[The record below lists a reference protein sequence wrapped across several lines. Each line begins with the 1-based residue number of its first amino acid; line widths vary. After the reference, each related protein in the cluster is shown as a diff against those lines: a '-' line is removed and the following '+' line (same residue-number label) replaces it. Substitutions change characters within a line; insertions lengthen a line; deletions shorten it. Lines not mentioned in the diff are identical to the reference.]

1 MNKMTAVA
9 TAGLAAVSLSFALV
23 GCGSD
28 SKDDSKTSTSTST
41 STSTETSTSKSTET
55 SASPTPAAGKNKTI
69 QDYLKENQIT
79 EAPVKRGDPGS
90 PNIDLAMPPGW
101 SDAGQQTPDWAYGA
115 IVFDTPEDKND
126 PPSIIAI
133 VSKLTGNVDP
143 KKVLEFAPGELQ
155 NLPGWTPLGD
165 GANKSTLSGFD
176 AVQLGGNYTKDGKKR
191 IIAQKTVV
199 IPGQDG
205 LYVLQMNA
213 DALDGQEGPLM
224 DATNIIDEKTT
235 ITP

>member
-9 TAGLAAVSLSFALV
+9 TAGLTAVSLSFALV

-28 SKDDSKTSTSTST
+28 TKTESKSSTSTSTSAATSTSTST
-41 STSTETSTSKSTET
+41 STS
-55 SASPTPAAGKNKTI
+55 ASPTPSSGKKQTI
-69 QDYLKENQIT
+69 QDYLKENGIK
-79 EAPVKRGDPGS
+79 EAPVKPGDPGS
-90 PNIDLAMPPGW
+90 PTIDLAKPEGW
-101 SDAGQQTPDWAYGA
+101 SPAGAQTPEWAYGA
-115 IVFDTPEDKND
+115 IVFDKPQDPAD

-143 KKVLEFAPGELQ
+143 KKILEFAPGELA
-155 NLPGWTPLGD
+155 NLPNWVPLGD
-165 GANKSTLSGFD
+165 PNESTLSGFD
-176 AVQLGGNYTKDGKKR
+176 AVQLGGNYVKDGKKR

-224 DATNIIDEKTT
+224 EATNIIDEKTT

>member
-28 SKDDSKTSTSTST
+28 SKTETKTSTSTST
-41 STSTETSTSKSTET
+41 STATSTSKSTET
-55 SASPTPAAGKNKTI
+55 SASPSPSAGGAKTI
-69 QDYLKENQIT
+69 QDYLKANNIQET
-79 EAPVKRGDPGS
+79 PVKRGDPGS
-90 PNIDLAMPPGW
+90 PNIDLATPPGW
-101 SDAGQQTPDWAYGA
+101 SDAGAQTPEWAYGA
-115 IVFDTPEDKND
+115 IVFDTPQDKAD

-143 KKVLEFAPGELQ
+143 KKVLELAPGELQ
-155 NLPGWTPLGD
+155 NLPKWESLGEP
-165 GANKSTLSGFD
+165 NSSTLSGFD
-176 AVQLGGNYTKDGKKR
+176 AVQLGGNYVKDGKKR

-199 IPGQDG
+199 IPGKDG

-224 DATNIIDEKTT
+224 EATGVIDEKTT

>member
-1 MNKMTAVA
+1 MNKLTAVA
-9 TAGLAAVSLSFALV
+9 TAGVAAISLSLAVV

-28 SKDDSKTSTSTST
+28 SKTDTKTSTSTST
-41 STSTETSTSKSTET
+41 STSTATSTSKSTET
-55 SASPTPAAGKNKTI
+55 LASPAPAAGANKTI

-79 EAPVKRGDPGS
+79 ETPVKRGDPGS

-101 SDAGQQTPDWAYGA
+101 ADAGGQTPDWAYGA
-115 IVFDTPEDKND
+115 ILFNTPQDPAD

-143 KKVLEFAPGELQ
+143 KKILEFAPGELQ
-155 NLPGWTPLGD
+155 NLPGWQSLGD
-165 GANKSTLSGFD
+165 PGKSTMSGFD
-176 AVQLGGNYTKDGKKR
+176 AVQLGGNYMKDGKKR

-199 IPGQDG
+199 IPGKDG
-205 LYVLQMNA
+205 LYVLQINA

-224 DATNIIDEKTT
+224 EATNVLDEKTT

>member
-1 MNKMTAVA
+1 MNKVTTVA

-28 SKDDSKTSTSTST
+28 SKDESATSTT
-41 STSTETSTSKSTET
+41 TSTETTSKATET
-55 SASPTPAAGKNKTI
+55 SASPAPAAGTNKTI

-79 EAPVKRGDPGS
+79 EKPVKRGDPGS
-90 PNIDLAMPPGW
+90 PNIDLAVPPGW

-115 IVFDTPEDKND
+115 IVFDSPQDKND

-143 KKVLEFAPGELQ
+143 QKVLEFAPGELQ

-213 DALDGQEGPLM
+213 DAVDGQEGPLM
-224 DATNIIDEKTT
+224 DATNVIDEKTT

>member
-28 SKDDSKTSTSTST
+28 SKNDSKTSTSTST

-55 SASPTPAAGKNKTI
+55 SASPAPAAGTNKTI

-79 EAPVKRGDPGS
+79 ETPVKRGDPGS

-115 IVFDTPEDKND
+115 IVFDNPQDKND

>member
-28 SKDDSKTSTSTST
+28 SKTENKTSTSTST
-41 STSTETSTSKSTET
+41 STSTTTSKATET
-55 SASPTPAAGKNKTI
+55 SASPTATAGKNKTI
-69 QDYLKENQIT
+69 QDYLKENQIQ
-79 EAPVKRGDPGS
+79 EAPVHRGDPGS

-101 SDAGQQTPDWAYGA
+101 SDAGAQTPEWAYGA
-115 IVFDTPEDKND
+115 IVFDSPQDKAD

-143 KKVLEFAPGELQ
+143 KKVLEYAPGELA
-155 NLPGWTPLGD
+155 NLPSWEPLGD
-165 GANKSTLSGFD
+165 PNKSTLSGFD

-224 DATNIIDEKTT
+224 DATGVIDEKTT

>member
-28 SKDDSKTSTSTST
+28 SKTESKTSTSTST
-41 STSTETSTSKSTET
+41 STATSTSKATET
-55 SASPTPAAGKNKTI
+55 SASPTPAAGSKKTI
-69 QDYLKENQIT
+69 QDYLKENQIQ
-79 EAPVKRGDPGS
+79 EAPVKRGAPGS
-90 PNIDLAMPPGW
+90 PNIDLAMPAGW
-101 SDAGQQTPDWAYGA
+101 SDAGAQTPEWAYGA
-115 IVFDTPEDKND
+115 IVFDSPQDPAD

-143 KKVLEFAPGELQ
+143 KKILEFAPGELS
-155 NLPGWTPLGD
+155 NLPSWEPLGD
-165 GANKSTLSGFD
+165 PNTSTLSGFD
-176 AVQLGGNYTKDGKKR
+176 AVQLGGNYVKDGKKR

-199 IPGQDG
+199 IPGKDG

-224 DATNIIDEKTT
+224 DATNVIDEKTT

>member
-1 MNKMTAVA
+1 MNKKMTAVA

-28 SKDDSKTSTSTST
+28 SKNDSKTSTSTST
-41 STSTETSTSKSTET
+41 STATSTSKKSTET
-55 SASPTPAAGKNKTI
+55 SASPTQAAGKNKTI

-79 EAPVKRGDPGS
+79 ETPVHRGDPGS

-101 SDAGQQTPDWAYGA
+101 SDAGQQTPDWAYGGA
-115 IVFDTPEDKND
+115 IVFDSPEDKND

-155 NLPGWTPLGD
+155 NLPGCSRS
-165 GANKSTLSGFD
+165 AM
-176 AVQLGGNYTKDGKKR
+176 AVAPTR
-191 IIAQKTVV
+191 AR
-199 IPGQDG
+199 
-205 LYVLQMNA
+205 
-213 DALDGQEGPLM
+213 
-224 DATNIIDEKTT
+224 
-235 ITP
+235 

>member
-1 MNKMTAVA
+1 MNKKMTAVA

-28 SKDDSKTSTSTST
+28 SKNDSKTSTSTST
-41 STSTETSTSKSTET
+41 STATSTSKKSTETSTS
-55 SASPTPAAGKNKTI
+55 PTQAAGKNKTI

-79 EAPVKRGDPGS
+79 ETPVHRGDPGS

-101 SDAGQQTPDWAYGA
+101 SDAGPQTPDWAYGA
-115 IVFDTPEDKND
+115 IVFDNPEDKND

-155 NLPGWTPLGD
+155 NLPGWASLGD
-165 GANKSTLSGFD
+165 GSGANKSTLSGFD

-213 DALDGQEGPLM
+213 DAST
-224 DATNIIDEKTT
+224 ARRVR
-235 ITP
+235 

>member
-28 SKDDSKTSTSTST
+28 SKNDSKTSTSTST
-41 STSTETSTSKSTET
+41 STATSSSKSTEAST
-55 SASPTPAAGKNKTI
+55 SPTQAAGKNKTI

-79 EAPVKRGDPGS
+79 ESPVKRGDPGA

-115 IVFDTPEDKND
+115 IVFDTPQDKND

-143 KKVLEFAPGELQ
+143 QKVLEFAPGELQ
-155 NLPGWTPLGD
+155 NLPGWTGLGD

-224 DATNIIDEKTT
+224 DATNVIDEKTT